1 VPAGSY
7 NAGVAYDSAKGEVFV
22 ASTGFFP
29 DYYGT
34 VWVISDTTNTIVANI
49 SLGKGLQLHAIAY
62 DSSKGEVF
70 VTDLNSNTVYVISD
84 TTNAVI
90 ATVKAGGYPDAIAYV
105 PAKGEVFVAD
115 AVNGTVYVISDTT
128 NAVIATVKV
137 GGSLVGLAYDSS
149 KGEVF
154 ATNENTVSVI
164 SDITNE
170 VVANVSVADKP
181 TAVAY
186 DSSKGE
192 VFVANVGIWAGPVGS
207 IGNFIKASNISVI
220 SDATY
225 AVVATISMQ
234 GGSGDLAYDPA
245 KGEVFVANDQI
256 VSVISDA
263 TNTVFTTVYAGNQPL
278 SFAYDSGKGEVF
290 VGNAF
295 GMVYVISDGSRDG
308 QGTSELLIFL
318 GVALA
323 VAVVITVFYA
333 RSRRIA
339 RQMRP
344 PGGQATDF
352 PTSAQEFPNVRIRAR
367 GVFDADTQHLKLAGN
382 AILQDCLLRSAP
394 KVFGH

>member
-1 VPAGSY
+1 MTSPLITAPSAPPAPVPKVVATVPAGSY

-70 VTDLNSNTVYVISD
+70 VTDLNSN
-84 TTNAVI
+84 
-90 ATVKAGGYPDAIAYV
+90 
-105 PAKGEVFVAD
+105 
-115 AVNGTVYVISDTT
+115 TVYVISDTT

-367 GVFDADTQHLKLAGN
+367 AESSMLTPN
-382 AILQDCLLRSAP
+382 T
-394 KVFGH
+394 

>member
-70 VTDLNSNTVYVISD
+70 VTDLNSN
-84 TTNAVI
+84 
-90 ATVKAGGYPDAIAYV
+90 
-105 PAKGEVFVAD
+105 
-115 AVNGTVYVISDTT
+115 TVYVISDTT

>member
-1 VPAGSY
+1 MTAFLLLIAAVLLVAPVVSELTSPLITAPSAPPAPVPKVVATVPAGSY

-70 VTDLNSNTVYVISD
+70 VTDLNSN
-84 TTNAVI
+84 
-90 ATVKAGGYPDAIAYV
+90 
-105 PAKGEVFVAD
+105 
-115 AVNGTVYVISDTT
+115 TVYVISDTT

-367 GVFDADTQHLKLAGN
+367 AESSMLTPN
-382 AILQDCLLRSAP
+382 T
-394 KVFGH
+394 

>member
-1 VPAGSY
+1 MPAHRFRRRMTAFLLLIAAVLLVAPVVSELASPLITAPSAPPAPVPKVVATVPAGSY
-7 NAGVAYDSAKGEVFV
+7 NAGVAYDPAKGEVFV

-34 VWVISDTTNTIVANI
+34 VWVISDTTNTIVANV
-49 SLGKGLQLHAIAY
+49 SLGKGLQLHATVY
-62 DSSKGEVF
+62 DSSKGEIF
-70 VTDLNSNTVYVISD
+70 VADLNSNAVYVISD
-84 TTNAVI
+84 TTN
-90 ATVKAGGYPDAIAYV
+90 TVTA
-105 PAKGEVFVAD
+105 
-115 AVNGTVYVISDTT
+115 S
-128 NAVIATVKV
+128 VKV
-137 GGSLVGLAYDSS
+137 GGYPVGLAYDSS
-149 KGEVF
+149 KDEVF
-154 ATNENTVSVI
+154 ATNENENTVSVI
-164 SDITNE
+164 SDATNE
-170 VVANVSVADKP
+170 VIANVSVADRP

-323 VAVVITVFYA
+323 VAVVTTVFYA

-367 GVFDADTQHLKLAGN
+367 AESSMLTPN
-382 AILQDCLLRSAP
+382 T
-394 KVFGH
+394 

>member
-1 VPAGSY
+1 MTAFLLLIAAVLLVAPVVSELTSPLITAPSAPPAPVPKVVATVPAGSY

-70 VTDLNSNTVYVISD
+70 VTDLNSN
-84 TTNAVI
+84 
-90 ATVKAGGYPDAIAYV
+90 
-105 PAKGEVFVAD
+105 
-115 AVNGTVYVISDTT
+115 TVYVISDTT

>member
-1 VPAGSY
+1 MPAHRFRRRMTAFLLLIAAVLLVAPVVSELTSPLITAPSAPPAPVPKVVATVPAGSY

-70 VTDLNSNTVYVISD
+70 VTDLNSN
-84 TTNAVI
+84 
-90 ATVKAGGYPDAIAYV
+90 
-105 PAKGEVFVAD
+105 
-115 AVNGTVYVISDTT
+115 TVYVISDTT

-367 GVFDADTQHLKLAGN
+367 AESSMLTPN
-382 AILQDCLLRSAP
+382 T
-394 KVFGH
+394 